1 MREGQPS
8 PSPGS
13 AQRVMDP
20 AGHVNL
26 TYVEPADLPRWLAV
40 SRTHPLAVVSFGSPV
55 SLPVRCPIIH
65 LDLPQLD
72 GPPHCE
78 VWSSVQP
85 VRSYRTG
92 NFSAALSGDVLFGSI
107 SMPEVTDSRLDRTTE
122 MAYRDILCHIGPLGF
137 THLWRIWNYFPRINE
152 DEHGL
157 ERYRRFCV
165 GRHQA
170 LAETLSDFP
179 SALPAGTA
187 VGTRSGPLQIFFLAG
202 AHPVTHIG
210 NPRQVDAYNY
220 PSTYGPRSPSFAR
233 ATLCRS
239 EAAIQLF
246 IAGTAS
252 VVGHAS
258 QHQGQPD
265 RQTQE
270 TITNLQVLIDRAE
283 CFEDDPQSQSLFKVY
298 VRNPEH
304 IDVVRRTL
312 LESLLMRS
320 SRLLFL
326 QGDLCRKELLVEI
339 EGLVTR
345 D

>member
-26 TYVEPADLPRWLAV
+26 AYVEPADLPRWLAV
-40 SRTHPLAVVSFGSPV
+40 SRTYPLAVVSFGSPL
-55 SLPVRCPIIH
+55 SLPVRCPVVH

-72 GPPHCE
+72 GPRHCE
-78 VWSSVQP
+78 VWSTVQS
-85 VRSYRTG
+85 VRSYQTG
-92 NFSAALSGDVLFGSI
+92 NFSAAVSGDVLFGSI
-107 SMPEVTDSRLDRTTE
+107 SMPEVPAALLDHTTE
-122 MAYRDILCHIGPLGF
+122 MAYRDIFRQIGPLGF

-152 DEHGL
+152 EEHGL

-170 LAETLSDFP
+170 LAETLPDFP
-179 SALPAGTA
+179 SSLPAGTA
-187 VGTRSGPLQIFFLAG
+187 VGTRSGPLQIYFLAG

-220 PSTYGPRSPSFAR
+220 PSSYGPRSPSFAR

-239 EAAIQLF
+239 EAAMQLF

-252 VVGHAS
+252 VVGHES
-258 QHQGQPD
+258 RHQGQPD
-265 RQTQE
+265 RQARE

-283 CFEDDPQSQSLFKVY
+283 CFEDVPQTQSLFKIY
-298 VRNPEH
+298 LRNPVH

-312 LESLLMRS
+312 QETPLMRS